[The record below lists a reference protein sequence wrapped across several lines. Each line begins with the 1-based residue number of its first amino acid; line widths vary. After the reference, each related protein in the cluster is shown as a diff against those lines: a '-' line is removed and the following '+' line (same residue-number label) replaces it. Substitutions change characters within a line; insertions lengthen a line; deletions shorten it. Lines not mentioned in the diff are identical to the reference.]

1 MINRNS
7 QFLLRIVNRK
17 KKKKKQLFFSPNIS
31 LHSSN
36 KLNESPFVQM
46 RISLGQKEIPVRRG
60 RKF

>member
-46 RISLGQKEIPVRRG
+46 RISPGQKEIPVRRG

>member
-31 LHSSN
+31 LYSSN

-46 RISLGQKEIPVRRG
+46 RISPGQKEIPVRRG